1 MALLAAA
8 RRLPRSL
15 RLLNPHRFTT
25 SSSAPSF
32 GNSETSAVPVWDPQ
46 SPVRTP
52 PDEQFAA
59 WVTRLRPGFTACDL
73 ADAINSEQDPD
84 LALALFRWAALRP
97 GFRHAPASYLAALT
111 AASSGKRPVAAENL
125 IHDILAGACGP
136 DLQLFNAC
144 LRFCCD
150 RRSLFPVAF
159 DMFKR
164 MSALPASAACRPNVE
179 TYTLLLSAVVRRVR
193 RPPASLVYLHAI
205 RSLSRQ
211 MKASGVVPDT
221 YLLNLIIKAYGRCLE
236 IDDALKV
243 FREMP
248 LYGCEPNEFTY
259 GYIVKAMFQKG
270 RTDKGM
276 VYLQEMREKGF
287 VPSGGV
293 YMTAV
298 AGLALEWRF
307 EESRQVLFDM
317 LDSKR
322 KPDMITYRTLLEELC
337 RAARTEDAFVLL
349 EELKERKC
357 GALDQ
362 RMYSELL
369 DGLHWIS
376 QPHQGNLPRRDRGSA
391 SDDRGSDD

>member
-1 MALLAAA
+1 MALLAAV
-8 RRLPRSL
+8 RRLPRAV
-15 RLLNPHRFTT
+15 RLLKPHHLSTT
-25 SSSAPSF
+25 SSSTFFGDSEGPAPAW
-32 GNSETSAVPVWDPQ
+32 EPR
-46 SPVRTP
+46 SPVRSP
-52 PDEQFAA
+52 PDDQFAA

-97 GFRHAPASYLAALT
+97 GFRHGPASYIAALN

-125 IHDILAGACGP
+125 IHDM
-136 DLQLFNAC
+136 
-144 LRFCCD
+144 R
-150 RRSLFPVAF
+150 
-159 DMFKR
+159 
-164 MSALPASAACRPNVE
+164 ALPANAGCRPNVE
-179 TYTLLLSAVVRRVR
+179 TFTLLLSTVVRRVR
-193 RPPASLVYLHAI
+193 RPPASLVYLHAV

-211 MKASGVVPDT
+211 MKATGVVPDT

-236 IDDALKV
+236 VDDALKV

-270 RTDKGM
+270 RTDNGL
-276 VYLQEMREKGF
+276 VYLKTMREKGF

-293 YMTAV
+293 YMSAV
-298 AGLALEWRF
+298 AALALEWRF
-307 EESRQVLFDM
+307 EESREVLLDM

-337 RAARTEDAFVLL
+337 RATRTEDAFQLL
-349 EELKERKC
+349 EELKERKR

-376 QPHQGNLPRRDRGSA
+376 QPQQNNSLPRRDRGSA
-391 SDDRGSDD
+391 SDDRGSHD

>member
-32 GNSETSAVPVWDPQ
+32 GNSEASAVPVWDPQ

>member
-1 MALLAAA
+1 M
-8 RRLPRSL
+8 
-15 RLLNPHRFTT
+15 
-25 SSSAPSF
+25 
-32 GNSETSAVPVWDPQ
+32 
-46 SPVRTP
+46 
-52 PDEQFAA
+52 
-59 WVTRLRPGFTACDL
+59 
-73 ADAINSEQDPD
+73 
-84 LALALFRWAALRP
+84 
-97 GFRHAPASYLAALT
+97 
-111 AASSGKRPVAAENL
+111 
-125 IHDILAGACGP
+125 
-136 DLQLFNAC
+136 
-144 LRFCCD
+144 
-150 RRSLFPVAF
+150 
-159 DMFKR
+159 
-164 MSALPASAACRPNVE
+164 
-179 TYTLLLSAVVRRVR
+179 
-193 RPPASLVYLHAI
+193 
-205 RSLSRQ
+205 
-211 MKASGVVPDT
+211 VPDT